1 MGGWVRNTENK
12 AQLRPARAGALSE
25 LGNSN
30 PSIITNKD
38 EFKIDVRNIAIELM
52 ENWHGRA
59 AFQHSEFGRWTA
71 GHYFFQTPSTFL
83 GPPCGHFGFC
93 RRCGVAGGEEQT
105 DEQTDRRTD
114 QQTDRRVLKLLGRA
128 QRMETLVKDY
138 KIMTVTSDM
147 QEYQRA
153 FHTSKIISIF

>member
-71 GHYFFQTPSTFL
+71 GNDVVATIFSRPRQPFW
-83 GPPCGHFGFC
+83 GPPAAILDF
-93 RRCGVAGGEEQT
+93 AGGAALQAVKNRQT
-105 DEQTDRRTD
+105 NRPIDGQTNRPTD
-114 QQTDRRVLKLLGRA
+114 G
-128 QRMETLVKDY
+128 Y
-138 KIMTVTSDM
+138 
-147 QEYQRA
+147 
-153 FHTSKIISIF
+153 